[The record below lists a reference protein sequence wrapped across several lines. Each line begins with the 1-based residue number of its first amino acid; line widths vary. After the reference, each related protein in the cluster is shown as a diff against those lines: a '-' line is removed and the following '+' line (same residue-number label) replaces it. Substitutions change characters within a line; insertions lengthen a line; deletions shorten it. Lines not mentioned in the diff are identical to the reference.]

1 MNKKKIALCFCT
13 IAIMLFC
20 ALSPLTNVEASAKQ
34 SRYVP
39 GEVIIG
45 LKDSSIATFRPVIS
59 GMSATIKREIGQLN
73 AVVVRVTPGT
83 EEKFMQS
90 VREMPQVAYVER
102 NGIGEAAFT
111 PNDTNWA
118 LLWNMPIIKADKAW
132 DTYRGWNEVTI
143 AILDTG
149 IDYTHDDLIA
159 NYKAGG
165 YDWVNDDNNPMD
177 DHSHG
182 THCAGIAAATLNNAL
197 GVAGVAQC
205 RIWAEKILS
214 STGSGAVDD
223 LTSGI
228 LHATDHGVNVIS
240 MSLQNYPYSVT
251 TENAINY
258 AYGKGVILVAAAG
271 NAAKNIDVS
280 PSYPASYTNVIAV
293 SATKSPDTFD
303 SAYSNYGNKIE
314 VSAPGTSVYSTV
326 PTDSY
331 AYMTGT
337 SMACPHVA
345 GLAALIWSYKPQMTN
360 GEVRN
365 ALHTAVDD
373 KGAVGK
379 DIYYGYGRI
388 NCRKIIGSPEKYQYK
403 FALSGF
409 TDRVYVN
416 VTAQSGGTLINGKVN
431 VTGGPHVCY
440 PAPVLGWASGDDF
453 QMVFD
458 YRTTSGCYELGL
470 LVGKISTRS
479 GKLYRTNDGK
489 TWVGPTSVTLST
501 FAEAENSELLPA
513 SAIAGELAAIQYV
526 EGLNPA
532 GTVEAARTYDAQEFG
547 IRYVPT
553 VSYPLKKVE
562 LMAGGGS
569 GLFTV
574 QLRTE
579 SAGNPSS
586 NVLKQVTFT
595 MSNTMSWQGVEFD
608 TSVPVTAGTP
618 YWIVLTP
625 VPGSRTS
632 TATSGT
638 AITHV
643 WDYYNTGPGWEG
655 SITSFYWMARFY
667 REVQPKFQY
676 RFTMSGFI
684 DRLYVNITAQP
695 GFTLIYGLVNL
706 TSYNRCYPAPI
717 LGWSAG
723 GKFIMAF
730 DYRTS
735 IGSGCFELGLLT
747 GTVSPAAG
755 KLYRTQ
761 DGIKWVGPTSVTLS
775 TFAEAS
781 DEVAALAST
790 K

>member
-1 MNKKKIALCFCT
+1 LKKTKIALCFCT

-45 LKDSSIATFRPVIS
+45 LKDASIAAFRPTVS
-59 GMSATIKREIGQLN
+59 ELGAAIKREIGQLN

-83 EEKFMQS
+83 EEKFMET
-90 VREMPQVAYVER
+90 VRGMPQVAYVEL
-102 NGIGEAAFT
+102 NGIGEAAFI
-111 PNDTNWA
+111 PNDTHWG

-149 IDYTHDDLIA
+149 IDYTHDDLMA

-165 YDWVNDDNNPMD
+165 YDWVNDDFDPMD
-177 DHSHG
+177 GHSHG

-205 RIWAEKILS
+205 RIWAEKIL
-214 STGSGAVDD
+214 TDGGSGNADD
-223 LTSGI
+223 LASGI
-228 LHATDHGVNVIS
+228 LHAADHGVNVIS
-240 MSLQNYPYSVT
+240 MSLQNYPYSVAV
-251 TENAINY
+251 ENAVNY

-303 SAYSNYGNKIE
+303 ASYSNYGNKIE
-314 VSAPGTSVYSTV
+314 VSAPGTSIYSSV

-388 NCRKIIGSPEKYQYK
+388 NCKKIIGSPEKYQYS
-403 FALSGF
+403 FTLSPF
-409 TDRVYVN
+409 IDRAWIN
-416 VTAQSGGTLINGKVN
+416 ITTQPTGTLINGKVN
-431 VTGGPHVCY
+431 LTTPNVCY
-440 PAPVLGWASGDDF
+440 PAPVLGWASGDNF

-470 LVGKISTRS
+470 LVGTVSTRS
-479 GKLYRTNDGK
+479 GKLYRTQDGK
-489 TWVGPTSVTLST
+489 SWIGPTSVNLAST
-501 FAEAENSELLPA
+501 ETAVDSELGQA
-513 SAIAGELAAIQYV
+513 SAMAGEPAAIQYV

-562 LMAGGGS
+562 LMAGSGS

-618 YWIVLTP
+618 YWIVFTP

-655 SITSFYWMARFY
+655 SMTSFYWMARFY

-684 DRLYVNITAQP
+684 DRLYVNVTAQP

-706 TSYNRCYPAPI
+706 TAYNRCYPAPI

-747 GTVSPAAG
+747 GTTSPAAG

-761 DGIKWVGPTSVTLS
+761 DGIKWFGPTSVTLS

-781 DEVAALAST
+781 DEVAVLAST